1 MFKFIKAE
9 NEEFNITEEYVRNI
23 ENKLN
28 IKFPKSLR
36 EFYIEHNGAEIKE
49 CKFLLHNME
58 FLVCSICNLKY
69 GSLPVEKILEYDSKN
84 EYIPNE
90 CYPIAEDDINIY
102 YWNTKDDKVYYYMHD
117 DIEHPIE
124 ICKSVKNFF
133 EILNSCSEGTVE
145 IKNSDENR
153 PNPYASLTDN
163 ARIENKENI
172 NPEEVLKYKNKF
184 IKFSIL
190 ILLIL
195 IAICI
200 LLIKISDS
208 LSLILACMLG
218 IWAIIFGI
226 IDIINRIKTKKALS
240 KYDINEIKK
249 ELLGKNVKKL
259 KGIEIYLT
267 KNYIIS
273 NSKYLKIT
281 RYDEIDWIYLS
292 KAGGT
297 VSQQAIINTAYKYGG
312 KPLVAYLKNGKFV
325 NVALVKNTE
334 HINVIFS
341 EVNQKN
347 KNALIGNSEENI
359 KKYTNI
365 NKKYNN
371 KLNLDKIIAYSIII
385 LIIIALIYNLFN

>member
-1 MFKFIKAE
+1 
-9 NEEFNITEEYVRNI
+9 
-23 ENKLN
+23 
-28 IKFPKSLR
+28 
-36 EFYIEHNGAEIKE
+36 
-49 CKFLLHNME
+49 
-58 FLVCSICNLKY
+58 
-69 GSLPVEKILEYDSKN
+69 
-84 EYIPNE
+84 
-90 CYPIAEDDINIY
+90 
-102 YWNTKDDKVYYYMHD
+102 
-117 DIEHPIE
+117 
-124 ICKSVKNFF
+124 
-133 EILNSCSEGTVE
+133 
-145 IKNSDENR
+145 
-153 PNPYASLTDN
+153 
-163 ARIENKENI
+163 
-172 NPEEVLKYKNKF
+172 
-184 IKFSIL
+184 
-190 ILLIL
+190 
-195 IAICI
+195 
-200 LLIKISDS
+200 
-208 LSLILACMLG
+208 MLG

-297 VSQQAIINTAYKYGG
+297 VSQQEIINTAYKYGG

-325 NVALVKNTE
+325 NVALVKNAE